1 MSRQQRKKT
10 AILITTNQSD
20 RDVKIRDRTSLLAAA
35 LGVSISEIGR
45 AALQAAAANPELIR
59 PFVQSRS
66 RGPSAYV

>member
-66 RGPSAYV
+66 RGPSADV

>member
-1 MSRQQRKKT
+1 MSRQQRKNT

-35 LGVSISEIGR
+35 LGVSISEISR

-66 RGPSAYV
+66 RGPSADV

>member
-1 MSRQQRKKT
+1 MSRQQRKNT

-66 RGPSAYV
+66 RGPSADV